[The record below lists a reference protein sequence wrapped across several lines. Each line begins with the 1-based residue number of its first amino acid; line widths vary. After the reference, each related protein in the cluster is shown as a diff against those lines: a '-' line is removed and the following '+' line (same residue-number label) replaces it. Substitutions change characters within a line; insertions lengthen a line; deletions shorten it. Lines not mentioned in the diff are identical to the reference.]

1 MLLVLRLVLVLK
13 QRFNQ
18 LINGRSQTN
27 RDQKL
32 NLLFLQ
38 RHDQSQKFNLKFV
51 KIDRKQYKGVSIY
64 CIGFITIKKNR

>member
-13 QRFNQ
+13 QRFNK

-38 RHDQSQKFNLKFV
+38 RHDQSQKF
-51 KIDRKQYKGVSIY
+51 
-64 CIGFITIKKNR
+64 